1 MHAQYYLNICYFKW
15 TLYLLCQNYP
25 FKTGKNTSSNP
36 LGISASPSHL
46 CSSPNHQTANSY
58 GYYSV
63 TSQRTNLKF
72 PFGFTSCSD
81 STHLTS
87 FCRIFCS
94 EYVFTQFD
102 LCILC
107 FIHFTLKSGSRALWW
122 AIFSLNLKFAEILY
136 HQSSIMSQFLNKSLI
151 AICLKAFWLSLVLC
165 KTSSSLQLLLISWWD
180 PVLSLT
186 HLKTQ

>member
-1 MHAQYYLNICYFKW
+1 MKQNAHYVVANYHLPLSLAHTYAYSHMHAQYYLNICYFKW

-25 FKTGKNTSSNP
+25 FKTGKNTSNNP

-81 STHLTS
+81 STHLRS
-87 FCRIFCS
+87 FCRIITTLSCQRDCS
-94 EYVFTQFD
+94 EY
-102 LCILC
+102 
-107 FIHFTLKSGSRALWW
+107 ALT
-122 AIFSLNLKFAEILY
+122 Y
-136 HQSSIMSQFLNKSLI
+136 
-151 AICLKAFWLSLVLC
+151 
-165 KTSSSLQLLLISWWD
+165 
-180 PVLSLT
+180 SLT
-186 HLKTQ
+186 WF

>member
-58 GYYSV
+58 GYYGV

-87 FCRIFCS
+87 FCRII
-94 EYVFTQFD
+94 T
-102 LCILC
+102 
-107 FIHFTLKSGSRALWW
+107 
-122 AIFSLNLKFAEILY
+122 IFSCQRDLFWICLY
-136 HQSSIMSQFLNKSLI
+136 SVWLVYFVFYSFYIKGREQSITVSHIFIKSKICRNPISSIINYVTFSQ
-151 AICLKAFWLSLVLC
+151 
-165 KTSSSLQLLLISWWD
+165 
-180 PVLSLT
+180 
-186 HLKTQ
+186 